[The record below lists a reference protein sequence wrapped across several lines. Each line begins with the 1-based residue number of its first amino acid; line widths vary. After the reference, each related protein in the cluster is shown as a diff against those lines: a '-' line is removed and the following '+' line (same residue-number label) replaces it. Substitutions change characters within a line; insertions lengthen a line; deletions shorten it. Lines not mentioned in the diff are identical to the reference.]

1 MNIDTAFELI
11 DLYQKEI
18 EALSGTRKDT
28 TPHSATQKDIDALL
42 F

>member
-11 DLYQKEI
+11 ELYQKEI
-18 EALSGTRKDT
+18 DALGGKKQTR
-28 TPHSATQKDIDALL
+28 SAATQQDIDALL

>member
-18 EALSGTRKDT
+18 EALSGTRNT

>member
-11 DLYQKEI
+11 ELYQKEI
-18 EALSGTRKDT
+18 DALNGGKKTKSV
-28 TPHSATQKDIDALL
+28 ATQQDIDALL

>member
-11 DLYQKEI
+11 ELYQKEI
-18 EALSGTRKDT
+18 DALNGKKTKSV
-28 TPHSATQKDIDALL
+28 ATQKDIDALL